1 MPRIKPAASRHEHF
15 SKTAS
20 SIHGALPSRIVRLS
34 LNSNTL
40 VKVLPRGTLLVSH
53 FLRIAVLQDLKRIDV
68 TGEKTHLA
76 AAQLSEKLLSKGGH
90 VLRVYPITLNVITSA
105 INVIKSLITA
115 VNRMEMHKCYGIFNI
130 VRDRILSKNRIF

>member
-1 MPRIKPAASRHEHF
+1 M
-15 SKTAS
+15 
-20 SIHGALPSRIVRLS
+20 
-34 LNSNTL
+34 
-40 VKVLPRGTLLVSH
+40 KVLPRGTLLVSH

-76 AAQLSEKLLSKGGH
+76 AAQLSEKLLSKDGH

-130 VRDRILSKNRIF
+130 VRDRILRKNRIF